1 LWKCQG
7 VAAGWLER
15 DRRFRT
21 DIVERVP
28 IVAAFLLAVAA
39 RVSVAPS
46 PHATLPKIGQRP
58 PAFALLDQNRRRV
71 SLAEG
76 AGTKVVLVFYRGYW

>member
-1 LWKCQG
+1 LNRLPFF
-7 VAAGWLER
+7 AA
-15 DRRFRT
+15 
-21 DIVERVP
+21 
-28 IVAAFLLAVAA
+28 LLITIAA
-39 RVSVAPS
+39 RVAAAP
-46 PHATLPKIGQRP
+46 PKVGQQP